1 MKQEK
6 RWLKVMK
13 IRQKAKKIRAY
24 FDAPPNYTD
33 ALCATY
39 VVARSG
45 KPTFAFRRLL
55 AVRNFKLIEYI

>member
-1 MKQEK
+1 
-6 RWLKVMK
+6 MK

-39 VVARSG
+39 VLAEKRE
-45 KPTFAFRRLL
+45 THFR
-55 AVRNFKLIEYI
+55 F

>member
-1 MKQEK
+1 
-6 RWLKVMK
+6 MK

-24 FDAPPNYTD
+24 FDAQPNYTD

-45 KPTFAFRRLL
+45 KPTFALG
-55 AVRNFKLIEYI
+55 KTISS

>member
-1 MKQEK
+1 M
-6 RWLKVMK
+6 LK

-24 FDAPPNYTD
+24 FDAPPISAD

>member
-24 FDAPPNYTD
+24 FDAPSISAD

-39 VVARSG
+39 VLVE
-45 KPTFAFRRLL
+45 KWETHFR
-55 AVRNFKLIEYI
+55 F